1 MKIIVRAGRN
11 TADDD
16 TTSGGVGDLPQACGN
31 MPLQVIGDRRFPS
44 RVLLLLLFLLLSGL
58 FAVTV
63 ATYGVERELYLPVEL
78 FHPLFVP

>member
-1 MKIIVRAGRN
+1 MENHRPCGAEHR
-11 TADDD
+11 

-63 ATYGVERELYLPVEL
+63 ATYGFERELYLPVEL

>member
-1 MKIIVRAGRN
+1 
-11 TADDD
+11 
-16 TTSGGVGDLPQACGN
+16 

-63 ATYGVERELYLPVEL
+63 ATYGVERELYLPVES
-78 FHPLFVP
+78 FHPLFVPWNRFIDYLELNYYICNNIKSNNI